1 MTTSWLDKIKAR
13 IRDLGAKPPPVDPA
27 APDAE
32 APEEEQSP
40 RGLFGP
46 WWAAIQAEL
55 RKQLVSNIVKLIIA
69 IPAALFFALGG
80 YVAYDKYQAWQDRQQ
95 NYHTVCMDG
104 RVLDAYEGE
113 VVKGAL
119 VSVVGDPAWVDTS
132 KSSGYFRICI
142 NIPKSQR
149 YVDIIIESPGYIR
162 QRFNQQAVPD
172 NAHARENF
180 PDYNLTSVKYGP
192 NTSPLDQ

>member
-27 APDAE
+27 APDAQALE
-32 APEEEQSP
+32 KEQPP
-40 RGLFGP
+40 RGPFGP

-95 NYHTVCMDG
+95 NYHNVCMDG
-104 RVLDAYEGE
+104 RVLDAYEAE
-113 VVKGAL
+113 VIKGAL
-119 VSVVGDPAWVDTS
+119 VSIVGDPAWVDTS
-132 KSSGYFRICI
+132 KTSGYFRICI

-192 NTSPLDQ
+192 NAAPLDQ